1 MLRLGG
7 VQRAANQQA
16 LDQRVH
22 GITLGVL
29 AYPLVHSIVV
39 GCGRLGSELAV
50 ALEKAGHTV
59 SIIDK
64 RKTAFE
70 RYLPERW
77 TGRAVVGMGFDRDAL
92 EQAGIKEAS
101 AVAAV
106 TGGDNS
112 NILAARIAK
121 ETFQIPNVVARIQDP
136 RRAVLYQ
143 QLGIQTVASVSWATE
158 QVMRRLFPSES
169 VAEWTDATGSMKLLD
184 IAIPAKWAGRKLGGL
199 TDPGR
204 FQLVGL
210 TRGSESRIP
219 RQDQIGQEGDRLH
232 LVTMAEAEQDLM
244 ALLETGH
251 PE

>member
-1 MLRLGG
+1 
-7 VQRAANQQA
+7 
-16 LDQRVH
+16 
-22 GITLGVL
+22 
-29 AYPLVHSIVV
+29 VHSIVV

-184 IAIPAKWAGRKLGGL
+184 LAIPAKWAGRKLGAL

-204 FQLVGL
+204 FLLVGL

-219 RQDQIGQEGDRLH
+219 REDQIGQEGDRLH
-232 LVTMAEAEQDLM
+232 LVTMADAEQDLTT
-244 ALLETGH
+244 LLETGP

>member
-1 MLRLGG
+1 M
-7 VQRAANQQA
+7 
-16 LDQRVH
+16 
-22 GITLGVL
+22 L

-50 ALEKAGHTV
+50 ALENAGHTV

-64 RKTAFE
+64 RRAAFE

-77 TGRAVVGMGFDRDAL
+77 TGRAVVGFGFDREAL
-92 EQAGIKEAS
+92 GQAGIAEAS

-158 QVMRRLFPSES
+158 QVMRRLFPSKS
-169 VAEWTDATGSMKLLD
+169 VAEWADATGSLKLIE
-184 IAIPAKWAGRKLGGL
+184 IAIPAKWAGQKLGGL
-199 TDPGR
+199 SEPGR

-210 TRGSESRIP
+210 TRGSEARIP
-219 RQDQIGQEGDRLH
+219 RAEIVGQEGDRLQIM
-232 LVTMAEAEQDLM
+232 TMAEAEEELAQR
-244 ALLETGH
+244 LETG
-251 PE
+251 PTS

>member
-1 MLRLGG
+1 M
-7 VQRAANQQA
+7 
-16 LDQRVH
+16 
-22 GITLGVL
+22 TLGVL
-29 AYPLVHSIVV
+29 AYPFVHSIVV

-50 ALEKAGHTV
+50 LLERAGHTV

-101 AVAAV
+101 ALAAV

-158 QVMRRLFPSES
+158 QVMRRLFPAES
-169 VAEWTDATGSMKLLD
+169 VAEWTDATGSLKLVD
-184 IAIPAKWAGRKLGGL
+184 VAIPAKWTGRRLGEF
-199 TDPGR
+199 DEPGR
-204 FQLVGL
+204 FQLIGL
-210 TRGSESRIP
+210 TRGGESRIP
-219 RQDQIGQEGDRLH
+219 RPELVGQEGDRLH
-232 LVTMAEAEQDLM
+232 VVVMADAEPELTTR
-244 ALLETGH
+244 LESGPT
-251 PE
+251 E

>member
-1 MLRLGG
+1 MVRLRG
-7 VQRAANQQA
+7 VERTAYKQPFN
-16 LDQRVH
+16 QRVH
-22 GITLGVL
+22 GVTLGVL
-29 AYPLVHSIVV
+29 AYPFVHSIVV

-50 ALEKAGHTV
+50 ALENAGHTV

-77 TGRAVVGMGFDRDAL
+77 TGRAVVGRGFDRDAL

-121 ETFQIPNVVARIQDP
+121 ETFQVPHVVARIQDP

-158 QVMRRLFPSES
+158 QVMRRLFPSQS
-169 VAEWTDATGSMKLLD
+169 VAEWTDATGSLKLID
-184 IAIPAKWAGRKLGGL
+184 IAIPAKWAGRRLGDL
-199 TDPGR
+199 SESGR

-210 TRGSESRIP
+210 TRGGEARIP
-219 RQDQIGQEGDRLH
+219 RSDQVGQEGDRLH
-232 LVTMAEAEQDLM
+232 LVTMAEAEEDL
-244 ALLETGH
+244 ARLLENG
-251 PE
+251 PAE

>member
-1 MLRLGG
+1 M
-7 VQRAANQQA
+7 
-16 LDQRVH
+16 
-22 GITLGVL
+22 L

-50 ALEKAGHTV
+50 LLERAGHTV

-158 QVMRRLFPSES
+158 QVMRRLFPTES
-169 VAEWTDATGSMKLLD
+169 VAEWTDATGSLKLVD
-184 IAIPAKWAGRKLGGL
+184 VAIPPKWTGRTVGMLGEAGQFR
-199 TDPGR
+199 
-204 FQLVGL
+204 LVGL
-210 TRGSESRIP
+210 TRGGEARIP
-219 RQDQIGQEGDRLH
+219 RSDLIGQEGDRLH
-232 LVTMAEAEQDLM
+232 IIVMAEAEPEL
-244 ALLETGH
+244 ARRLETG
-251 PE
+251 PEE

>member
-1 MLRLGG
+1 M
-7 VQRAANQQA
+7 
-16 LDQRVH
+16 
-22 GITLGVL
+22 TLGVL
-29 AYPLVHSIVV
+29 AYPFVHSIVV

-50 ALEKAGHTV
+50 LLERAGHTV

-92 EQAGIKEAS
+92 EQAGIKEAA

-169 VAEWTDATGSMKLLD
+169 VAEWTDATGSLKLLD
-184 IAIPAKWAGRKLGGL
+184 LAIPAKWTGRKLGAL
-199 TDPGR
+199 AEPGR
-204 FQLVGL
+204 FQLVGI
-210 TRGSESRIP
+210 TRGGDARIP
-219 RQDQIGQEGDRLH
+219 RPELVGQEGDRLH
-232 LVTMAEAEQDLM
+232 MVVMAEAEADLTTR
-244 ALLETGH
+244 LQEG

>member
-1 MLRLGG
+1 M
-7 VQRAANQQA
+7 
-16 LDQRVH
+16 
-22 GITLGVL
+22 L

-184 IAIPAKWAGRKLGGL
+184 LAIPAKWAGRKLGAL

-204 FQLVGL
+204 FLLVGL

-219 RQDQIGQEGDRLH
+219 REDQIGQEGDRLH
-232 LVTMAEAEQDLM
+232 LVTMADAEQDLTT
-244 ALLETGH
+244 LLETGP

>member
-1 MLRLGG
+1 VLRLGG

-92 EQAGIKEAS
+92 EQAGIK
-101 AVAAV
+101 VTRV
-106 TGGDNS
+106 TGNYTDEPVTDEHYVTAWIG
-112 NILAARIAK
+112 ARPTNA
-121 ETFQIPNVVARIQDP
+121 
-136 RRAVLYQ
+136 
-143 QLGIQTVASVSWATE
+143 
-158 QVMRRLFPSES
+158 
-169 VAEWTDATGSMKLLD
+169 
-184 IAIPAKWAGRKLGGL
+184 
-199 TDPGR
+199 
-204 FQLVGL
+204 
-210 TRGSESRIP
+210 
-219 RQDQIGQEGDRLH
+219 
-232 LVTMAEAEQDLM
+232 
-244 ALLETGH
+244 
-251 PE
+251 

>member
-1 MLRLGG
+1 M
-7 VQRAANQQA
+7 
-16 LDQRVH
+16 
-22 GITLGVL
+22 L

-50 ALEKAGHTV
+50 ALEQSGHTV

-64 RKTAFE
+64 RKTSFQ
-70 RYLPERW
+70 RYLPENW

-92 EQAGIKEAS
+92 DQAGIKEAS

-112 NILAARIAK
+112 NILSARIAK

-143 QLGIQTVASVSWATE
+143 QLGIQTVATVSWATE

-169 VAEWTDATGSMKLLD
+169 IAEWTDATGALKL
-184 IAIPAKWAGRKLGGL
+184 IERAIPEAWAGRKLAELGEA
-199 TDPGR
+199 GR
-204 FQLVGL
+204 FRLVGL
-210 TRGSESRIP
+210 TRGGEARLTAP
-219 RQDQIGQEGDRLH
+219 ETMGQEGDRLH
-232 LVTMAEAEQDLM
+232 IMVTSDAQDELDQR
-244 ALLETGH
+244 LTDG
-251 PE
+251 PST

>member
-1 MLRLGG
+1 M
-7 VQRAANQQA
+7 
-16 LDQRVH
+16 
-22 GITLGVL
+22 
-29 AYPLVHSIVV
+29 
-39 GCGRLGSELAV
+39 EL
-50 ALEKAGHTV
+50 ERAGHTV

-64 RKTAFE
+64 RRTAFE

-77 TGRAVVGMGFDRDAL
+77 TGRAVVGMGFDREAL
-92 EQAGIKEAS
+92 EQAGIKQAS

-143 QLGIQTVASVSWATE
+143 QLGIQTVASVSWATG

-169 VAEWTDATGSMKLLD
+169 VGEWSDATGSLKLLD
-184 IAIPAKWAGRKLGGL
+184 IAIPPKWAGRKLGDL
-199 TDPGR
+199 SQAGR

-210 TRGSESRIP
+210 TRGGEARIP
-219 RQDQIGQEGDRLH
+219 LPDQVGQEGDRLH
-232 LVTMAEAEQDLM
+232 LVTMAEAETDLT
-244 ALLETGH
+244 ARLESG
-251 PE
+251 PEA

>member
-1 MLRLGG
+1 M
-7 VQRAANQQA
+7 
-16 LDQRVH
+16 
-22 GITLGVL
+22 L
-29 AYPLVHSIVV
+29 AYPFVHAIVV

-50 ALEKAGHTV
+50 ALEGAGHTV

-92 EQAGIKEAS
+92 EQAGIKQAS

-121 ETFQIPNVVARIQDP
+121 ETFQIPSVVARIQDP

-143 QLGIQTVASVSWATE
+143 QLGIQTVASVTWATE

-169 VAEWTDATGSMKLLD
+169 VAEWADATGSLRLLEV
-184 IAIPAKWAGRKLGGL
+184 AIPPKWAGQKLGGL
-199 TDPGR
+199 SEAGR

-210 TRGSESRIP
+210 TRGSEARIP
-219 RQDQIGQEGDRLH
+219 RADLVGQEGDRLQIM
-232 LVTMAEAEQDLM
+232 TMTEAEGELHQR
-244 ALLETGH
+244 LENGPT
-251 PE
+251 E